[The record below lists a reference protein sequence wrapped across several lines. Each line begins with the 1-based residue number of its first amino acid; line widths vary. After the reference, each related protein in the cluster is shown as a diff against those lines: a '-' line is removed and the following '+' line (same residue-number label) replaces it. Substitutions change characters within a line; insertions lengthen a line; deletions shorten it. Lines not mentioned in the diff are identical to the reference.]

1 MIIYNNNRYRP
12 CVSLERT
19 QKYANFLQSTRSNI
33 ALETLINIFIVHKHL
48 PYRNT
53 TLCHIFTSKIWNKMF
68 NKILLSV
75 N

>member
-12 CVSLERT
+12 CVTARRNMQIL
-19 QKYANFLQSTRSNI
+19 LQSTRSNI
-33 ALETLINIFIVHKHL
+33 ALETLINIFIVHKRL

-53 TLCHIFTSKIWNKMF
+53 TFCHIFTSKIWNKML

-75 N
+75 Y